1 MAELLDPTEVFFTPF
16 EPKLQN
22 RFIMYIEGVPAYLVK
37 GAGRPNISFNPI
49 TLDHINIK
57 RKVKGKGEWQD
68 VSIKLYDPIVPSA
81 AQAVMEWV
89 RLSHESVTG
98 RDGYSDFYKKDI
110 TLHVL
115 GPVGDKVEEWLIKGT
130 INKVDFGTLDWETTE
145 PLIIKL
151 HLNVTYCVLLYS

>member
-16 EPKLQN
+16 EPKLAN
-22 RFIMYIEGVPAYLVK
+22 RFIMYIEGVPAYLIK
-37 GAGRPNISFNPI
+37 GAGRPNINFNPI

-110 TLHVL
+110 TFNVL
-115 GPVGDKVEEWLIKGT
+115 GPVGDKIEEWTLKGAF
-130 INKVDFGTLDWETTE
+130 INATTFGDMDWSTDNFVEISLTLSYDYAI
-145 PLIIKL
+145 LQF
-151 HLNVTYCVLLYS
+151 